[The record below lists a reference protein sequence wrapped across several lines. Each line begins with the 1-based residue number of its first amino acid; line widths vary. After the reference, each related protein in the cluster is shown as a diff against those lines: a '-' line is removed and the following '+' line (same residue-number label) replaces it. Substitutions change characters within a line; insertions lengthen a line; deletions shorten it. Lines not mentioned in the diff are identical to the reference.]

1 MHQLQQTEFDLGAR
15 RGPNGLSAWQEA
27 RKLAARAV
35 AEKLGLP
42 LDQAVEVRLAD
53 GVVLRGCLRLREETL
68 FLDQVDTANVELA
81 IDRATFRHS
90 EIEAC
95 VRLD

>member
-1 MHQLQQTEFDLGAR
+1 MNAPQQGEFDFAAAGRPVELT
-15 RGPNGLSAWQEA
+15 AWQEA
-27 RKLAARAV
+27 RRQSAWAV

-42 LDQAVEVRLAD
+42 LDQDVEVRLSD
-53 GVVLRGCLRLREETL
+53 GVVLRGRLRLREEML
-68 FLDQVDTANVELA
+68 FLEHVDTANVELA
-81 IDRATFRHS
+81 IGRATFRHS

>member
-1 MHQLQQTEFDLGAR
+1 MNELQQTEFAFAASGR
-15 RGPNGLSAWQEA
+15 PEGLSAWREA
-27 RKLAARAV
+27 RRQAAQAV

-42 LDQAVEVRLAD
+42 LDQDVEVRLTD
-53 GVVLRGCLRLREETL
+53 GVVLRGRLLLREETL
-68 FLDQVDTANVELA
+68 FLEHVDTANVELA
-81 IDRATFRHS
+81 IGRATFRHS

>member
-1 MHQLQQTEFDLGAR
+1 MNELQQTEFDFGAS
-15 RGPNGLSAWQEA
+15 RGQNGLAAWQEA
-27 RKLAARAV
+27 RRRATRAV

-68 FLDQVDTANVELA
+68 FLDQVDTGNVELA
-81 IDRATFRHS
+81 IGRATFRHS

>member
-1 MHQLQQTEFDLGAR
+1 MNGQQQGEFDFAAAGR
-15 RGPNGLSAWQEA
+15 PVGLTAWQEA
-27 RKLAARAV
+27 RRQAARAV

-42 LDQAVEVRLAD
+42 LDQNVEVRLSD
-53 GVVLRGCLRLREETL
+53 GVVLQGRLRLREETL
-68 FLDQVDTANVELA
+68 FLEHVDTANVELA
-81 IDRATFRHS
+81 IGRATFRHS

>member
-1 MHQLQQTEFDLGAR
+1 MNEPRQIEFDFGATNR
-15 RGPNGLSAWQEA
+15 PNGLAAWQQA
-27 RKLAARAV
+27 RRQAARAV
-35 AEKLGLP
+35 GEQLGLP

-53 GVVLRGCLRLREETL
+53 GVVLRGCPRLREETL

>member
-1 MHQLQQTEFDLGAR
+1 MNAPQQGEFDFAAAGR
-15 RGPNGLSAWQEA
+15 PVGLTAWQEA
-27 RKLAARAV
+27 RRQAARAV

-42 LDQAVEVRLAD
+42 LDQNVEVRLSD
-53 GVVLRGCLRLREETL
+53 GVVLQGRLRLREETL
-68 FLDQVDTANVELA
+68 FLDHVDTANVELA
-81 IDRATFRHS
+81 IGRATFRHS

>member
-1 MHQLQQTEFDLGAR
+1 MNAPQQGEFDFAAAGR
-15 RGPNGLSAWQEA
+15 PVGLTAWQEA
-27 RKLAARAV
+27 RRQAAWAV

-42 LDQAVEVRLAD
+42 LDQDVEVRLSD
-53 GVVLRGCLRLREETL
+53 GVVLRGRLRLREETL
-68 FLDQVDTANVELA
+68 FLEHVDTANVELA
-81 IDRATFRHS
+81 IGRATFRHS

>member
-1 MHQLQQTEFDLGAR
+1 MNRQQQAEFDFAATGR
-15 RGPNGLSAWQEA
+15 PEGLTAWQEA
-27 RKLAARAV
+27 RRQAVRAV

-42 LDQAVEVRLAD
+42 LDQDVEVRLAD
-53 GVVLRGCLRLREETL
+53 GVVLRGRLHLGEETL
-68 FLDQVDTANVELA
+68 FLDRVDTANVELR
-81 IDRATFRHS
+81 IGRATFRHS

>member
-1 MHQLQQTEFDLGAR
+1 MNVQQQGEFDFAAAGRPA
-15 RGPNGLSAWQEA
+15 GLTAWQEA
-27 RKLAARAV
+27 RRQAARAV

-42 LDQAVEVRLAD
+42 LDQNVEVRLSD
-53 GVVLRGCLRLREETL
+53 GVVLQGRLRLREETL
-68 FLDQVDTANVELA
+68 FLEHVDTANVELA
-81 IDRATFRHS
+81 IGRATFRHS